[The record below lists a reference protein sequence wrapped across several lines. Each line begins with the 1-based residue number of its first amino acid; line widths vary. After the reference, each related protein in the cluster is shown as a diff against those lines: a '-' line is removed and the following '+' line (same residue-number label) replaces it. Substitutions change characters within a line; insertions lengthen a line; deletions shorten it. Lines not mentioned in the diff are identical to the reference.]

1 MARPISMLAVLAC
14 IAAGC
19 VGAATAQIATPL
31 IDRMTAIAQPC
42 FAGKGDPKPV
52 VETCVKALAAIN
64 GLRAQ
69 QTSVTPHEQNMYLAN
84 SVFVTTA
91 LSRLYTD
98 MDKGQTARVCLSVEL
113 SWKSASQFNY
123 AASPD
128 FAVRLKALHES
139 VAPAVAKCRAAMGA
153 PAGAPPL
160 PGAVPGPGAA
170 ASPAAVGPP
179 AGGKPRA
186 KTPKP

>member
-1 MARPISMLAVLAC
+1 MARLTSVLA
-14 IAAGC
+14 ALAC
-19 VGAATAQIATPL
+19 VATGLAGAAAAQIVTPL

-52 VETCVKALAAIN
+52 VETCVKALATIN

-69 QTSVTPHEQNMYLAN
+69 QTSVSPHEQNMYLAN

-113 SWKSASQFNY
+113 SWKSASQFND

-128 FAVRLKALHES
+128 FAARLKALHES
-139 VAPAVAKCRAAMGA
+139 VVPAVAKCRAAMGA

-160 PGAVPGPGAA
+160 PRAA
-170 ASPAAVGPP
+170 AGPTAVGPP
-179 AGGKPRA
+179 AGGKPHA